1 MLVSGCDTSMVVCDG
16 EFLGGTDDDDDFH
29 LPPRWTNIDD
39 SPSWAITDDFHFP
52 PSWTG
57 IGNSHLTGLILS

>member
-1 MLVSGCDTSMVVCDG
+1 MLVSGCDTSMMVCDG

-39 SPSWAITDDFHFP
+39 SPSWAIMGQH
-52 PSWTG
+52 G
-57 IGNSHLTGLILS
+57 